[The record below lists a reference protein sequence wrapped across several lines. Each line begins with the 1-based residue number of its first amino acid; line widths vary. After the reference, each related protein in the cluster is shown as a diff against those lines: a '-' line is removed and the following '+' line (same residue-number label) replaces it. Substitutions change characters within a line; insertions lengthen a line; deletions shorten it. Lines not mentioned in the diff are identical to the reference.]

1 MANDM
6 NVESLRDIMGR
17 DIEDAP
23 YPNSLIPKL
32 GNDEL
37 AAVGPGTDSHVE
49 RIGFWRRQFQSEIT
63 RGQTK
68 FDWIFGVIL
77 PVICFYFDPIVFR
90 NGAGEIGPA
99 LLGKISAFAHVLS
112 LAAVLGTMAW
122 LLWGEKLG
130 WLNAPL
136 AGLFVISSVAA
147 LAIGIFISP
156 YSLLGL
162 IVLIGA
168 LGFTPFFTSFVLL
181 RNSIRTFGA
190 AKLSLPKNLLVNS
203 FALAAVASAV
213 IPYLINLFYSRH

>member
-1 MANDM
+1 MKAMHPELSDRTYYLFEEPEQVDAIDVTKGQM
-6 NVESLRDIMGR
+6 LRTVQFN
-17 DIEDAP
+17 EQPAEVLEP
-23 YPNSLIPKL
+23 EP
-32 GNDEL
+32 
-37 AAVGPGTDSHVE
+37 
-49 RIGFWRRQFQSEIT
+49 GFWARQFKGEIT
-63 RGQTK
+63 RGQRK

-90 NGAGEIGPA
+90 NNAGDIGPA
-99 LLGKISAFAHVLS
+99 LLGKISNFAHVLS
-112 LAAVLGTMAW
+112 FAAVLGTIAW

-130 WLNAPL
+130 WLNASL
-136 AGLFVISSVAA
+136 AGLFAVSSVAA

-190 AKLSLPKNLLVNS
+190 GKLSLPKDLLVNS

-213 IPYLINLFYSRH
+213 IPYLINLFY

>member
-1 MANDM
+1 M
-6 NVESLRDIMGR
+6 NVIYTDLNDRIYYRFEEPEQLDVVDVSKGHMIRTA
-17 DIEDAP
+17 E
-23 YPNSLIPKL
+23 PKEEPAEVL
-32 GNDEL
+32 E
-37 AAVGPGTDSHVE
+37 VKP
-49 RIGFWRRQFQSEIT
+49 GFWKRQFEVDVTRRQK
-63 RGQTK
+63 K

-90 NGAGEIGPA
+90 NSAGDIGPA

-112 LAAVLGTMAW
+112 FAAVLGTMAW

-130 WLNAPL
+130 WVNASL
-136 AGLFVISSVAA
+136 AGLFVVSSVAA

-181 RNSIRTFGA
+181 RNSIRTFRA
-190 AKLSLPKNLLVNS
+190 AKASLPKDLLINS
-203 FALAAVASAV
+203 FALAALASAV
-213 IPYLINLFYSRH
+213 IPYLINLFFSRY